1 MLSMKTSGRVKPQA
15 EIIELGNYNALGGLG
30 GNYNA
35 FDGLDGN
42 CNVLGASRRNSR

>member
-1 MLSMKTSGRVKPQA
+1 MKTSGRVKLQA
-15 EIIELGNYNALGGLG
+15 EVIKLGNCNALGGLG
-30 GNYNA
+30 GNCNA